1 MSPNNKPITKLIVS
15 RGEMG
20 SLTSLAGDK
29 IDTLST
35 LIILS
40 SLRSHYTLLHL
51 LRKAVEGLI

>member
-51 LRKAVEGLI
+51 LRKAV